1 MNVSID
7 YYIFLFQLPPPPEEI
22 NKSNE
27 NVELPPT
34 PEEINE
40 LNERSS
46 FSNRKK
52 NTWKKIQSENR
63 KSKKGTS
70 GKRKAESKVESPMP
84 DSTSNYEVVCGE
96 RENTKLYAMD
106 GYLYTINT
114 VNCEGQA
121 SILKVSLTYSHHEQF

>member
-7 YYIFLFQLPPPPEEI
+7 YYILLFQLPPPPEEI
-22 NKSNE
+22 NKSNK
-27 NVELPPT
+27 NLQLPPT
-34 PEEINE
+34 PEEINKS
-40 LNERSS
+40 NERSS
-46 FSNRKK
+46 FSNSKK
-52 NTWKKIQSENR
+52 TTWKKIQGENR

-96 RENTKLYAMD
+96 RENTKLYATD

-114 VNCEGQA
+114 VKVKQA
-121 SILKVSLTYSHHEQF
+121 FLK